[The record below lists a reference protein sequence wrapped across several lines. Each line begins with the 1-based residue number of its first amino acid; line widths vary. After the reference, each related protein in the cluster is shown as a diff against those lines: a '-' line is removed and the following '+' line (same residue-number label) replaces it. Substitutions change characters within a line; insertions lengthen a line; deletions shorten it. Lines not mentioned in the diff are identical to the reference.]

1 MYGTDTIE
9 SSWPVYCDHYHLYSF
24 GYESITPQGDD
35 TTDELTVNGWS
46 MTGFPGLCDYT
57 DWLSISSELA
67 QKPPLLLPVINLP
80 GPVVTMSNT
89 NGTVPMMS
97 TSRLYP

>member
-1 MYGTDTIE
+1 MRSGIYMYGTDTIE

-24 GYESITPQGDD
+24 GYDTITPQGDD

-57 DWLSISSELA
+57 DWLSISYELA
-67 QKPPLLLPVINLP
+67 PDTTIATT
-80 GPVVTMSNT
+80 GD
-89 NGTVPMMS
+89 
-97 TSRLYP
+97 